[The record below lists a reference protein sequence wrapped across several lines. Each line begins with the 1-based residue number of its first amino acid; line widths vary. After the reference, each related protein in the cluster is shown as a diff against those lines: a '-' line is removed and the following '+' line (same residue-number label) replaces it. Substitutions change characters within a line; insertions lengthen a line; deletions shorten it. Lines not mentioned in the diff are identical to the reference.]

1 MSAPQAKRVKTND
14 DAPYELIYWP
24 GIPGRGEL
32 VRVLFEEA
40 GVPYTDTA
48 KTEGNKAAPLV
59 LGYMDAGNTG
69 DATNPP
75 VFAPPVLK
83 HGSLTINQVPN
94 ILLYLA
100 PKLGLAGADSDGD
113 GLFHLNEIVL
123 TLLDGFVNEIHETHH
138 PVATSLTYEEQ
149 KPEAKKRAK
158 AFTDERLP
166 KFLGYVQRVLDAKTS
181 GDGPWLYGGKLAYA
195 DLVLF
200 QVLTHCAMFWSIGML
215 TSRISAW
222 MEPSMHFP
230 NPWASCKSRANTTA
244 CSSFTT
250 RSRSDRT
257 SKSISRA
264 TAACHTRAA
273 FGGTTLSWR
282 SKMCHKDLLPPSIG
296 Y

>member
-200 QVLTHCAMFWSIGML
+200 QCLDGTKYA
-215 TSRISAW
+215 
-222 MEPSMHFP
+222 FP
-230 NPWASCKSRANTTA
+230 KSVGKLQESGKYDGVFKLYDAVKERPNIKKYLE
-244 CSSFTT
+244 
-250 RSRSDRT
+250 SDRRVPY
-257 SKSISRA
+257 SSGI
-264 TAACHTRAA
+264 
-273 FGGTTLSWR
+273 WR
-282 SKMCHKDLLPPSIG
+282 HYPELEE
-296 Y
+296 